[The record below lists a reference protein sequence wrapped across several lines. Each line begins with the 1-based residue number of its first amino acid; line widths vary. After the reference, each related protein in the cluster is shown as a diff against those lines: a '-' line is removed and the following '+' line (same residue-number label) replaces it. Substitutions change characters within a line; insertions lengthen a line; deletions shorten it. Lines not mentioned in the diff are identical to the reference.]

1 MLVSCYGV
9 FSYIP
14 TSVFN
19 NKFANFIS
27 IVKTLIMESNH
38 DCITGLLLLRFCS
51 IKCFSMHPG
60 LFIEIYVMSAVMT
73 FYSVIVQF

>member
-1 MLVSCYGV
+1 M

-19 NKFANFIS
+19 NKFANFS
-27 IVKTLIMESNH
+27 CIVKTLIMQSNR
-38 DCITGLLLLRFCS
+38 DWNWFTFLGFCL